1 MLVRTFRRL
10 TGAPLEDVVRMASLT
25 PAELMGIGGRT
36 GSIRVG
42 KAADLLVFD
51 EDIHIHHV
59 VVGGRTETSD
69 LL

>member
-1 MLVRTFRRL
+1 
-10 TGAPLEDVVRMASLT
+10 MASLT